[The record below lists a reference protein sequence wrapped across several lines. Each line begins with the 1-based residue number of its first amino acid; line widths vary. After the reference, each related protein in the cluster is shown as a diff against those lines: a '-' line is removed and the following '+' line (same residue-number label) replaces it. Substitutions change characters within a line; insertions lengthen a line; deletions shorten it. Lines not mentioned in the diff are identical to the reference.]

1 MRRTTQQFS
10 ITLPNDM
17 ADLVRA
23 KVASG
28 EYATE
33 SEVLRDGVR
42 ALVAR
47 DRALEHWLRTEVAA
61 SMAEYKA
68 NPDDVLSIDQV
79 RANLAAAHKA
89 ALAKSR

>member
-17 ADLVRA
+17 ADTIRA

-33 SEVLRDGVR
+33 SEVLRDGIR
-42 ALVAR
+42 ALMAR
-47 DRALEHWLRTEVAA
+47 DRAIEHWLRTEVAA
-61 SMAEYKA
+61 SYDAIKA
-68 NPDDVLSIDQV
+68 DPSRGIDLDAV
-79 RANLAAAHKA
+79 RARLAARHRAGTEKA
-89 ALAKSR
+89 